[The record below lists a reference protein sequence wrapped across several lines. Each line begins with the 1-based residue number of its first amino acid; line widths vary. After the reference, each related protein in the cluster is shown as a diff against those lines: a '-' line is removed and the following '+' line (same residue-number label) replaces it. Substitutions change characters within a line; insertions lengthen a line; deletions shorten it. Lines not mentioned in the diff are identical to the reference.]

1 MRAHPRGLILATGL
15 ALAWAPTLAAA
26 QPADDAVRQEGVRL
40 YEEGVKLFKQGK
52 FAEAAERFQAAYN
65 IDPSPILLYNLGR
78 ATEKAGKPA
87 EAITHYRAYLQRFP
101 QAEDR
106 AQVERIIEALESAA
120 RTRQGF
126 LTIEGLP
133 TQGVRV
139 FFDSA
144 LAPAPAEDGRWTLE
158 TGRYQVQVRTDDG
171 HAWRTEVEI
180 LPDQTT
186 APRYAGPPPPPPQD
200 DLGPSPMLIGGWVG
214 VGVGAAVLAAGG
226 VVFAQA
232 HAAGTDAEDARA
244 DLRSGELTVIEADAR
259 ANDYVDARDDV
270 QSLGLTSYILFG
282 VGAAVATT
290 GAVLLVLDA
299 QDQGGA
305 EAALVPTL
313 GGLGVI
319 GRF

>member
-1 MRAHPRGLILATGL
+1 MRAPPRALLFAAGL
-15 ALAWAPTLAAA
+15 ALATAPTLAAA
-26 QPADDAVRQEGVRL
+26 QQADDAVRQEGVRL

-133 TQGVRV
+133 TEGVRV

-144 LAPAPAEDGRWTLE
+144 LAPAPGERGRWTLE

-186 APRYAGPPPPPPQD
+186 SPRYAGPPPPPPQAEG
-200 DLGPSPMLIGGWVG
+200 GPRPMQIGGWVG

-226 VVFAQA
+226 VTFAQA
-232 HAAGTDAEDARA
+232 HAAATDAEDARA
-244 DLRSGELTVIEADAR
+244 ELRSGTLTVVEAEAL
-259 ANDYVDARDDV
+259 AKDYAAARDDV
-270 QSLGLTSYILFG
+270 ESLGLTSYVLFG
-282 VGAAVATT
+282 VGAAVAGT

-299 QDQGGA
+299 QDEGGA